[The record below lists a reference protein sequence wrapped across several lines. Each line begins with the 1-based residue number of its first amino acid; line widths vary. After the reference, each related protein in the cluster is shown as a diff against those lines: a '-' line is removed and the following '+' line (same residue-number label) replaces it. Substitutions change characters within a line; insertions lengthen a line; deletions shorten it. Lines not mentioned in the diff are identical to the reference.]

1 MSNPIRLLHF
11 ADVHVGMEN
20 YGRLDLDSGTSTR
33 VRDFLDRMDEVID
46 YGINNKADI
55 AIFAGD
61 AFKTR
66 DPNPTQQREF
76 ATRLKRL
83 ADHMP
88 LLVLVGN
95 HDLPGMASKASSV
108 DIFKA
113 LDVPNVIVGN
123 EPTGEVVDTRSGPV
137 FLAWMPYPM
146 RNRLLAKDQHQGKS
160 MHDLDLALQT
170 AVVTIIKD
178 LASKA
183 IEYDMPRVLSSH
195 LSVSEAK
202 LGSERIV
209 MLGKDVSIS
218 KSVLNDQVWDYVALG
233 HIHKHQDVNSGSYP
247 GIVYSGSLERIDF
260 GEEKDSK
267 GFCWVELEREK
278 TVWKFVQV
286 DARPFLTIRVDVRDH
301 EEPTTAILSS
311 ISAHDIKGVV
321 VRLMINIKSQN
332 VQLLRHNDI
341 VAALSDAYSYSI
353 NKDVE
358 HESRTRIGGVAA
370 ETLSAEELLE
380 HYLVDKG
387 YMPERIKTLL
397 TAANNIFQNDT
408 ES

>member
-1 MSNPIRLLHF
+1 MGNVIRLLHF

-20 YGRLDLDSGTSTR
+20 YGRLDLDTGTSTR
-33 VRDFLDRMDEVID
+33 VRDFLDRMDEVIE

-76 ATRLKRL
+76 AKRLKFL
-83 ADHMP
+83 SDHMP
-88 LLVLVGN
+88 LLLLVGN

-108 DIFKA
+108 DIFQA

-123 EPTGEVVDTRSGPV
+123 APEARVVDTRSGPV

-160 MHDLDLALQT
+160 LHDLDLALQT
-170 AVVTIIKD
+170 SVVTIIQD
-178 LASKA
+178 LASQA
-183 IEYDMPRVLSSH
+183 MDYDMPRVLSSH

-209 MLGKDVSIS
+209 MLGKDVSIG
-218 KSVLNDQVWDYVALG
+218 KSVLNDPVWDYVALG
-233 HIHKHQDVNSGSYP
+233 HIHKHQDVNSGLYP

-260 GEEKDSK
+260 GEEKDPK

-278 TVWKFVQV
+278 TVWEFVKV
-286 DARPFLTIRVDVRDH
+286 DARPFLTIRVDVRDY
-301 EEPTTAILSS
+301 EEPTTVVLSS
-311 ISAHDIKGVV
+311 ISAHDVSGAVI
-321 VRLMINIKSQN
+321 RLIIHVKSQN
-332 VQLLRHNDI
+332 MQLLRDNDI
-341 VAALSDAYSYSI
+341 AEALSDAHSYTI

-380 HYLVDKG
+380 RYLVDKG
-387 YMPERIKTLL
+387 STPERIKTLL
-397 TAANNIFQNDT
+397 KTANNIFQND
-408 ES
+408 SKS

>member
-95 HDLPGMASKASSV
+95 HDVPGMASKASSV

-146 RNRLLAKDQHQGKS
+146 RNRLLTKDQYQGKS
-160 MHDLDLALQT
+160 LHDLDLSLQT

-178 LASKA
+178 LAGKA

-202 LGSERIV
+202 LGSERSV
-209 MLGKDVSIS
+209 MLGKDVSIG

-311 ISAHDIKGVV
+311 ISAHDIKDVV
-321 VRLMINIKSQN
+321 IRLMINIKSQN
-332 VQLLRHNDI
+332 VQLLRDNDI
-341 VAALSDAYSYSI
+341 VAALSDAHSYSI

-358 HESRTRIGGVAA
+358 HEARTRIGGVAA
-370 ETLSAEELLE
+370 ETLSAEELLK

-408 ES
+408 KS

>member
-20 YGRLDLDSGTSTR
+20 YGRLDLDTGTSTR
-33 VRDFLDRMDEVID
+33 VRDFLDRMDEVIE

-88 LLVLVGN
+88 LLLLVGN

-123 EPTGEVVDTRSGPV
+123 EPTGRVVDTRSGPV

-160 MHDLDLALQT
+160 LHDLDLALET
-170 AVVTIIKD
+170 AVVTIVRD
-178 LASKA
+178 LANQA
-183 IEYDMPRVLSSH
+183 TEHDMPRVLSSH

-209 MLGKDVSIS
+209 MLGKDVSIG

-233 HIHKHQDVNSGSYP
+233 QFTNIRILMQDYIQGLSIQGV
-247 GIVYSGSLERIDF
+247 
-260 GEEKDSK
+260 
-267 GFCWVELEREK
+267 WRE
-278 TVWKFVQV
+278 
-286 DARPFLTIRVDVRDH
+286 
-301 EEPTTAILSS
+301 
-311 ISAHDIKGVV
+311 
-321 VRLMINIKSQN
+321 
-332 VQLLRHNDI
+332 
-341 VAALSDAYSYSI
+341 
-353 NKDVE
+353 
-358 HESRTRIGGVAA
+358 
-370 ETLSAEELLE
+370 
-380 HYLVDKG
+380 
-387 YMPERIKTLL
+387 
-397 TAANNIFQNDT
+397 
-408 ES
+408 